1 MMYCKYCGRRL
12 EECIC
17 DEIYDEW
24 VASQLEE
31 MLESDEDD

>member
-1 MMYCKYCGRRL
+1 MMYCGYCGRRL

-24 VASQLEE
+24 VDKKLEE
-31 MLESDEDD
+31 ILEDEDED